1 MDSSLTEV
9 PKQQTVPEKKM
20 AEENPEQRDVGM
32 HEAARREKL
41 EKIRDL
47 GFDPWGTRFDDH
59 QPIGSVRAREDEIR
73 TDPENA
79 DGKAEQKLYDKFFA
93 FRKSHRNCW
102 EASLHLYS
110 WTSLRRGRALS
121 QGRGLLPKSRCVGGG
136 PSCDRGGGIGLHRD
150 KSRSIVSR

>member
-41 EKIRDL
+41 EKIRAL
-47 GFDPWGTRFDDH
+47 GFDPWGTRFDAH
-59 QPIGSVRAREDEIR
+59 QPIGSVRSREDEIR

-79 DGKAEQKLYDKFFA
+79 DGKAEQHGPQVRVAGRIVLQRRKGKLIFA
-93 FRKSHRNCW
+93 DLQDWTGKIQLFIGKNQVGDSNW
-102 EASLHLYS
+102 ELAQLLD
-110 WTSLRRGRALS
+110 LS
-121 QGRGLLPKSRCVGGG
+121 DIVGPMGNSSELG
-136 PSCDRGGGIGLHRD
+136 PES
-150 KSRSIVSR
+150 

>member
-1 MDSSLTEV
+1 MTEV

-41 EKIRDL
+41 EKIRAL

-73 TDPENA
+73 TDPEDA
-79 DGKAEQKLYDKFFA
+79 DGKAEQQIKVCHSM
-93 FRKSHRNCW
+93 RVR
-102 EASLHLYS
+102 
-110 WTSLRRGRALS
+110 
-121 QGRGLLPKSRCVGGG
+121 
-136 PSCDRGGGIGLHRD
+136 PSGSVTETTEEQC
-150 KSRSIVSR
+150 